1 MEANII
7 DRLREI
13 LRTSDLNT
21 TTGKGIRKQLEA
33 EFSADLSAYKPVIRE
48 EIQKYLELEVV
59 RQSQEDAGPLDSS
72 TPAPTATT
80 STPKQKGGGGNEKE
94 KGGYSSLLSPEM
106 SAFFGGAH
114 EMKRTQV
121 VKKMW
126 EYIKAN
132 NLQNPKDRRK
142 IDLDDVLAKL
152 FKAPLTM
159 FNMNKQLSR
168 HCKTDDRRPVEKA
181 GGEKSK
187 KKKKSTKAAAA
198 ADKRKKGKLATKKT
212 AGKKIGKNGKV
223 ASTKK
228 KSKVKSEGGDGS
240 GEQKEKRKGGGGFGK
255 VLLLEPLKSFMGI
268 ELCPRTEVVKK
279 IWAHIKEHNCK
290 DPNDGRQIVPD
301 STLGKF
307 LTAPVN
313 MFTMNKQLN
322 QYYQKIP
329 KVEAAK

>member
-59 RQSQEDAGPLDSS
+59 RQSQEDAGPLDDN
-72 TPAPTATT
+72 TRAPTT
-80 STPKQKGGGGNEKE
+80 STPKQKKVKGEKEKE
-94 KGGYSSLLSPEM
+94 KGGYSSLLSPAM

-132 NLQNPKDRRK
+132 DLQNPKDRRK
-142 IDLDDVLAKL
+142 IDLDDALAKL

-168 HCKTDDRRPVEKA
+168 HCKTDDRRPAASPASESK
-181 GGEKSK
+181 KTK
-187 KKKKSTKAAAA
+187 KKKPAASKAA
-198 ADKRKKGKLATKKT
+198 KKT

-223 ASTKK
+223 ASKTKK
-228 KSKVKSEGGDGS
+228 KVKSKVKSEG

-255 VLLLEPLKSFMGI
+255 VLLLEPLKSFMGT

-279 IWAHIKEHNCK
+279 IWAHIREHNCK

>member
-7 DRLREI
+7 DRLRDI

-59 RQSQEDAGPLDSS
+59 RQSQEVVDA
-72 TPAPTATT
+72 PAEAATT
-80 STPKQKGGGGNEKE
+80 TKTLKGKKGEKEKEKE

-126 EYIKAN
+126 EYIKAH

-142 IDLDDVLAKL
+142 IDLDDALAKL
-152 FKAPLTM
+152 FKPPLTM

-168 HCKTDDRRPVEKA
+168 HCKTDDRPVAVSA
-181 GGEKSK
+181 GAVGGGK
-187 KKKKSTKAAAA
+187 KTKAAAKKKLA
-198 ADKRKKGKLATKKT
+198 AKGGTAKKGSKK
-212 AGKKIGKNGKV
+212 ALSKGGKNGKKQK
-223 ASTKK
+223 ASASASKK
-228 KSKVKSEGGDGS
+228 AKVKAEGG
-240 GEQKEKRKGGGGFGK
+240 EEKEKRKGGGGFGK

-268 ELCPRTEVVKK
+268 DLCPRTEVVKK
-279 IWAHIKEHNCK
+279 VWEHIREHNCK
-290 DPNDGRQIVPD
+290 DPNDGRNIVPD
-301 STLGKF
+301 SILGKF

-322 QYYQKIP
+322 QYYQKVP
-329 KVEAAK
+329 KMEAAKS